1 MDDKIRLRE
10 SIRIDKYDNKEVR
23 AWVDGSFRTEL
34 EKSAAW
40 AMFAHLCNGYKG
52 VRELVRGELVSTE
65 TQTDV
70 TRI

>member
-1 MDDKIRLRE
+1 MED
-10 SIRIDKYDNKEVR
+10 SIKVLGSIQIDKYDNKEVR

-52 VRELVRGELVSTE
+52 VSELVRGELVSTE